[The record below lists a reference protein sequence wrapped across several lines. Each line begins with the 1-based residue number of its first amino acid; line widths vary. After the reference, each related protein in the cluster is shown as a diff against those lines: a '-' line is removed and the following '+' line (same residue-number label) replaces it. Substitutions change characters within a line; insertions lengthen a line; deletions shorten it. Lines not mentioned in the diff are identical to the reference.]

1 MIDYDIAKLTE
12 QEPRRS
18 LAMLETDIWAG
29 VAARATAK
37 RTSKLL
43 FACQAVVMTLALT
56 GSIAV
61 GSRTGLSA
69 HQTIELG
76 VFSTRADLAPST
88 LLASAK

>member
-1 MIDYDIAKLTE
+1 MIDNDIAKLNA
-12 QEPRRS
+12 QEARRS

-29 VAARATAK
+29 VAARASAR
-37 RTSKLL
+37 RTSKLV
-43 FACQAVVMTLALT
+43 FTCQAVVMALALT

-69 HQTIELG
+69 HRSIEFG

-88 LLASAK
+88 LLASVK